1 MPPWKVLPNQR
12 GEGGRSEEGEAGG
25 EVGEGSF
32 GWVRGGIRAC
42 ILPDD
47 REQFGWWG
55 TVFK

>member
-42 ILPDD
+42 LSYIQKFNFSIIL
-47 REQFGWWG
+47 
-55 TVFK
+55 